1 MRRGSL
7 NKISIILIITA
18 GIFTLISF
26 GLDQMVVQT
35 EDKFRKKD
43 LEYKQVLFDF
53 NNYKSI
59 NENIHYIDQIVTSK
73 FTSLH
78 FQNEINKEILTYLVE
93 DEFANKFYQGL
104 DGASPDELK
113 KFTEDL
119 RKIHK
124 RNYLSLYRNYIIEIK
139 SMKEILKYIF
149 FSDSNLQK
157 KYEEIIKIVDIDF
170 EKHIKN
176 FKLNEHNKNGLDL
189 DSYKKINK
197 VYFNLLSFNDVFIS
211 VGDLLDNLKT
221 ETGKKWEGKGRKIE
235 SIQEELTLIQSLEN
249 KYILFSILCQIL
261 GLVTLLILFRVL
273 LKDN

>member
-1 MRRGSL
+1 MRRGNL
-7 NKISIILIITA
+7 NKISIILIIIA
-18 GIFTLISF
+18 GIFTLVSF
-26 GLDQMVVQT
+26 SLDQMVVQT
-35 EDKFRKKD
+35 EDKFRKKE
-43 LEYKQVLFDF
+43 LEYKQILFDF
-53 NNYKSI
+53 NNYASI
-59 NENIHYIDQIVTSK
+59 SDNLHYVDEIITSK
-73 FTSLH
+73 LLYLH

-139 SMKEILKYIF
+139 SMQEILKYIF

-170 EKHIKN
+170 EEHIKN
-176 FKLNEHNKNGLDL
+176 FKLNKHNKDSLDL

-211 VGDLLDNLKT
+211 VGDLLGSLKS
-221 ETGKKWEGKGRKIE
+221 ETVKRWQENGKEIE
-235 SIQEELTLIQSLEN
+235 TIQKEIALIQSLEN
-249 KYILFSILCQIL
+249 NYILFSILCQIL